1 MQIKNMFEKQI
12 DRDIKG
18 VIKVGQ
24 SDEENVYQELD
35 EYVVTKE
42 LLKHFRDFF
51 NNYEKGVDGY
61 TDKMGVWISGFFGSG
76 KSHFLKMLSY
86 LISDKEV
93 AGKPALEY
101 FIEDDKITDPKV
113 LADIRAAESVS
124 TDVIL
129 FDIASKSR
137 TSSAA
142 ARDVITMVFL
152 RAFNEKLGYSYQYP
166 RMADLERKLDS
177 EGKLQNFRGR
187 VEELEGSSWDDA
199 VAGIDLAQDSFVQ
212 ALVEQGVMSEESA
225 RSWCDRVGEEYSIST
240 EDFAKLV
247 RKHIES
253 KGNDHHVVFCVDE
266 VGQYIGD
273 DSNMMLDLQTLEHDL
288 AVQCHGKA
296 WILVTAQEAIDKI
309 QVVNNVDFSKIQG
322 RFDTRLS
329 LSSSDVAE
337 VVKKRILKKNAEAQ
351 AELETFY
358 PRKSDALDTLLKFS
372 GDMPEMKLYE
382 NAADFAEVYPFVPYQ
397 FNLLGKV
404 LDAVRLFSSPG
415 KNSSYGERSMLSMYL
430 STAKSLQDQEEGIL
444 VPFNA
449 FYQGLSALVD
459 HETAIAITNAQRN
472 NSLNPDHAETC
483 FEVEVLKVL
492 FMIKNVREFDKPTV
506 QNIATLMASRMNEDR
521 YQLENRLETALKKLV
536 QEQLVQNLGDNY
548 VFLTNEEQEVNREIA
563 SRRPEDSEMNRE
575 LATLIFD
582 ENYRADKYR
591 YPYLNGRYSF
601 GFNRKIDGYDALSRP
616 DNSIT
621 VKIITSR
628 GDDADE
634 ARLKMLS
641 SGESGDHTIF
651 VQLHDDTRLNNELRM
666 MLQIQ
671 NYLRSGTAGRITKY
685 RAICEAKQ
693 EEVEE
698 RRQNVKVFL
707 KQALS
712 EADIYVYGSK
722 LSGGSRDFETR
733 LNDALKQQVERL
745 FNHLTDIDK
754 SVSEQDIGK
763 LFADAGQMRLGG
775 DGTGNSR
782 ALDDVRT
789 RIERNSLSR
798 TVTTSLKTLL
808 GIFTKEPYG
817 FLPVDVE
824 WLVARLFADGILTL
838 TMNHEQLSLSSRN
851 AQEFQR
857 LFTRVESQERLLCDI
872 RKHATDKQKR
882 LVRDMMRD
890 LFEKGVSSDDDEQLM
905 ADLKKE
911 CTDLRE
917 ELRRQQAT
925 YREEPYLPGKRT
937 VNVGIALMTSL
948 IDPTTTESFYTALEN
963 AQEDYQDFKE
973 TYESL
978 RDFFNAGQIKVFREA
993 HDAVELYMR
1002 NQSRIDD
1009 GEVKNAAEG
1018 MRKILSMAEPY
1029 DKIRNLA
1036 VLHTTFQEKYR
1047 ELLDR
1052 KSEPVKDYVADCYGR
1067 VLQHLNTLRCKEHY
1081 WSSVIAER
1089 DDALEKICS
1098 TNNLG
1103 DLELAKLDANRTKIN
1118 WINTIDQ
1125 YEATHPPVP
1134 ATPAARPAGGS
1145 APAKVATPTPVRRR
1159 VTVSIQDVTP
1169 ASWQINN
1176 SAELDAY
1183 IEKLRHALK
1192 QKLDNGDTLNVDI
1205 W

>member
-1 MQIKNMFEKQI
+1 MNIGQMFAKSINREIKPVVKP
-12 DRDIKG
+12 
-18 VIKVGQ
+18 GQ
-24 SDEENVYQELD
+24 VDDATVKLELQ
-35 EYVVTKE
+35 EYVVTQE
-42 LLKHFRDFF
+42 LQKHFAAFF
-51 NNYEKGVDGY
+51 SNYRRGIGAD
-61 TDKMGVWISGFFGSG
+61 TDRIGVWISGFFGSG

-166 RMADLERKLDS
+166 RMADLERKLDAD
-177 EGKLQNFRGR
+177 GKLQKFRDR

-266 VGQYIGD
+266 VGQYIDD

-925 YREEPYLPGKRT
+925 YREESYLPGKNT
-937 VNVGIALMTSL
+937 VDAGIALMTSL

-1081 WSSVIAER
+1081 WASVIAER

-1125 YEATHPPVP
+1125 YEAAHQPVVQ
-1134 ATPAARPAGGS
+1134 TPAAKVSGG
-1145 APAKVATPTPVRRR
+1145 APAKAAPAAPVRRR
-1159 VTVSIQDVTP
+1159 VTISIQEVTDE
-1169 ASWQINN
+1169 SWQINN
-1176 SAELDAY
+1176 AAELDAY

>member
-1 MQIKNMFEKQI
+1 MNIGQMFAKSINREIKPVVKP
-12 DRDIKG
+12 
-18 VIKVGQ
+18 GQ
-24 SDEENVYQELD
+24 VDDATVKLELQ
-35 EYVVTKE
+35 EYVVTQE
-42 LLKHFRDFF
+42 LQKHFAAFF
-51 NNYEKGVDGY
+51 SNYHRGIGAD
-61 TDKMGVWISGFFGSG
+61 TDRIGVWISGFFGSG

-838 TMNHEQLSLSSRN
+838 TMDHEQLSLSSRN

-1125 YEATHPPVP
+1125 YEAAHQPVVQ
-1134 ATPAARPAGGS
+1134 TPAAKVSGGVPAKA
-1145 APAKVATPTPVRRR
+1145 APAAPVRRR
-1159 VTVSIQDVTP
+1159 VTVSIQEVTDE
-1169 ASWQINN
+1169 SWQINN
-1176 SAELDAY
+1176 AAELDAY

>member
-1 MQIKNMFEKQI
+1 MNIGQMFAKSINREIKPVVKP
-12 DRDIKG
+12 
-18 VIKVGQ
+18 GQ
-24 SDEENVYQELD
+24 VDDATVKLELQ
-35 EYVVTKE
+35 EYVVTQE
-42 LLKHFRDFF
+42 LQKHFAAFF
-51 NNYEKGVDGY
+51 SNYHRGIGAD
-61 TDKMGVWISGFFGSG
+61 TDRIGVWISGFFGSG

-166 RMADLERKLDS
+166 RMADLERKLDAD
-177 EGKLQNFRGR
+177 GKLQKFRDR

-309 QVVNNVDFSKIQG
+309 QAVNNVDFSKIQG

-351 AELETFY
+351 AELKTFY
-358 PRKSDALDTLLKFS
+358 PRKADALDTLLKFS

-382 NAADFAEVYPFVPYQ
+382 NASDFAEVYPFVPYQ

-430 STAKSLQDQEEGIL
+430 STAKSLQNQEEGIL

-506 QNIATLMASRMNEDR
+506 QNIATLMASRTDEDR
-521 YQLENRLETALKKLV
+521 YQLENRVETALKKLV

-563 SRRPEDSEMNRE
+563 QRRPEDSEMNRE

-872 RKHATDKQKR
+872 RKHASDKQKR

-890 LFEKGVSSDDDEQLM
+890 LFQKGVSSDDDEELM
-905 ADLKKE
+905 RELQKE
-911 CTDLRE
+911 CRTMLDDLRQ
-917 ELRRQQAT
+917 QQAA
-925 YREEPYLPGKRT
+925 YRAEPYLPGKST
-937 VNVGIALMTSL
+937 VEAGITLMNAL
-948 IDPTTTESFYTALEN
+948 INPITTDAFYTALEN
-963 AQEDYQDFKE
+963 AQGDYSDFKE
-973 TYESL
+973 TYEYL
-978 RDFFNAGQIKVFREA
+978 RDFFEGGQIKVFRDA
-993 HDAVELYMR
+993 HDDVELYKR
-1002 NQSRIDD
+1002 NQSQIHDD
-1009 GEVKNAAEG
+1009 MVKNVAES
-1018 MRKILSMAEPY
+1018 MREILSMAEPY
-1029 DKIRNLA
+1029 EKIRNLA
-1036 VLHTTFQEKYR
+1036 ALHTDFNDKFLSLVEK
-1047 ELLDR
+1047 EAA
-1052 KSEPVKDYVADCYGR
+1052 PVKEYIEGCYNR
-1067 VLQHLNTLRCKEHY
+1067 VFQQLNTVRCKDHF
-1081 WSSVIAER
+1081 WSAVVAER
-1089 DDALEKICS
+1089 DDAVYKVEHVG
-1098 TNNLG
+1098 NLN
-1103 DLELAKLDANRTKIN
+1103 DLILMKSNANQTKIR
-1118 WINTIDQ
+1118 WINTIDK
-1125 YEATHPPVP
+1125 YEAAHQPVAP
-1134 ATPAARPAGGS
+1134 APVARPAGGS
-1145 APAKVATPTPVRRR
+1145 APAKVATPAPMRRR

>member
-1 MQIKNMFEKQI
+1 MNIGQMFAKSINREIKPVVKP
-12 DRDIKG
+12 
-18 VIKVGQ
+18 GQ
-24 SDEENVYQELD
+24 VDDATVKLELQ
-35 EYVVTKE
+35 EYVVTQE
-42 LLKHFRDFF
+42 LQKHFAAFF
-51 NNYEKGVDGY
+51 SNYRRGIGAD
-61 TDKMGVWISGFFGSG
+61 TDRIGVWISGFFGSG

-166 RMADLERKLDS
+166 RMADLERKLDAD
-177 EGKLQNFRGR
+177 GKLQKFRDR

-247 RKHIES
+247 RKYIES

-309 QVVNNVDFSKIQG
+309 QAVNNVDFSKIQG

-351 AELETFY
+351 AELKTFY
-358 PRKSDALDTLLKFS
+358 PRKADALDTLLKFS

-382 NAADFAEVYPFVPYQ
+382 NASDFAEVYPFVPYQ

-430 STAKSLQDQEEGIL
+430 STAKSLQNQEEGIL

-651 VQLHDDTRLNNELRM
+651 VQLHDDTSLNNELRM

>member
-1 MQIKNMFEKQI
+1 MNIGQMFAKSINREIKPVVKP
-12 DRDIKG
+12 
-18 VIKVGQ
+18 GQ
-24 SDEENVYQELD
+24 VDEATVKLELQ
-35 EYVVTKE
+35 EYVVTQE
-42 LLKHFRDFF
+42 LQKHFAAFF
-51 NNYEKGVDGY
+51 SNYRLGVGAD
-61 TDKMGVWISGFFGSG
+61 TDRIGVWISGFFGSG

-86 LISDKEV
+86 LINDQEV
-93 AGKPALEY
+93 EGKPALDY
-101 FIEDDKITDPKV
+101 FIEDNKITDAKV
-113 LADIRAAESVS
+113 LADIRAAESVG

-142 ARDVITMVFL
+142 KRDVITMVFL

-166 RMADLERKLDS
+166 RMADLERKLDA
-177 EGKLQNFRGR
+177 EGKLDKFRER
-187 VEELEGSSWDDA
+187 VKELECSSWDDA

-212 ALVEQGVMSEESA
+212 AMVEQNVMSEEAA

-273 DSNMMLDLQTLEHDL
+273 DSSMMLDLQN
-288 AVQCHGKA
+288 
-296 WILVTAQEAIDKI
+296 EA
-309 QVVNNVDFSKIQG
+309 
-322 RFDTRLS
+322 
-329 LSSSDVAE
+329 
-337 VVKKRILKKNAEAQ
+337 AQ
-351 AELETFY
+351 AELETVY
-358 PRKSDALDTLLKFS
+358 PQKMDALSTVLKFT

-382 NAADFAEVYPFVPYQ
+382 NPADFAEVYPFVPYQ

-430 STAKSLQDQEEGIL
+430 STAKSVQNEDEGIL

-472 NSLNPDHAETC
+472 NILNPDHAEAC

-492 FMIKNVREFDKPTV
+492 FMIKNVQEFKAPTV
-506 QNIATLMASRMNEDR
+506 QNIATLMASRMDEDR
-521 YQLENRLETALKKLV
+521 YGLENRVETALKKLV
-536 QEQLVQNLGDNY
+536 QQQLVQNLGDNY

-563 SRRPEDSEMNRE
+563 QRQVEDSEMNRE

-582 ENYRADKYR
+582 ENYHADKYR
-591 YPYLNGRYSF
+591 YPYLGNRYAF
-601 GFNRKIDGYDALSRP
+601 GFNRKIDEYDALSRP
-616 DNSIT
+616 DNTIT

-634 ARLKMLS
+634 TRLKMLS
-641 SGESGDHTIF
+641 AGDSGDHTIF
-651 VQLHDDTRLNNELRM
+651 VQLHDDTRLNNELRT

-745 FNHLTDIDK
+745 FSHLTDMDK
-754 SVSEQDIGK
+754 TVSEQDISK
-763 LFADAGQMRLGG
+763 IFTEAGQQRLSGE
-775 DGTGNSR
+775 GTGNSR
-782 ALDDVRT
+782 ALAAVRN
-789 RIERNSLSR
+789 RIERNSMAR
-798 TVTTSLKTLL
+798 TVTSLKTLL
-808 GIFTKEPYG
+808 NTFTKEPYG

-824 WLVARLFADGILTL
+824 WLVARLFVDGILTL
-838 TMNHEQLSLSSRN
+838 TLNHEQLNVSSRN
-851 AQEFQR
+851 PQEFQR
-857 LFTRVESQERLLCDI
+857 LFTKLEFQERLLCDI
-872 RKHATDKQKR
+872 RKHASDKQKR

-890 LFEKGVSSDDDEQLM
+890 LFQKGVSSDDDEELM
-905 ADLKKE
+905 RELQKE
-911 CTDLRE
+911 CRTMLDDLRQ
-917 ELRRQQAT
+917 QQAA
-925 YREEPYLPGKRT
+925 YRAEPYLPGKST
-937 VNVGIALMTSL
+937 VEAGITLMNAL
-948 IDPTTTESFYTALEN
+948 INPITTDAFYTALEN
-963 AQEDYQDFKE
+963 AQGDYSDFKE
-973 TYESL
+973 TYEYL
-978 RDFFNAGQIKVFREA
+978 RDFFEGGQIKVFRDA
-993 HDAVELYMR
+993 HDDVELYKR
-1002 NQSRIDD
+1002 NQSQIHDD
-1009 GEVKNAAEG
+1009 MVKNVAES
-1018 MRKILSMAEPY
+1018 MREILSMAEPY
-1029 DKIRNLA
+1029 EKIRNLA
-1036 VLHTTFQEKYR
+1036 ALHTDFNDKFLSLVEK
-1047 ELLDR
+1047 EAA
-1052 KSEPVKDYVADCYGR
+1052 PVKEYIEGCYNR
-1067 VLQHLNTLRCKEHY
+1067 VFQQLNTVRCKDHF
-1081 WSSVIAER
+1081 WSAVVAER
-1089 DDALEKICS
+1089 DDAVYKVEHVG
-1098 TNNLG
+1098 NLN
-1103 DLELAKLDANRTKIN
+1103 DLILMKSNANQTKIR
-1118 WINTIDQ
+1118 WINTIDK
-1125 YEATHPPVP
+1125 YEAAHQPVAP
-1134 ATPAARPAGGS
+1134 APVARPAGGS
-1145 APAKVATPTPVRRR
+1145 APAKVATPAPMRRR

>member
-1 MQIKNMFEKQI
+1 MNIGQMFAKSINREIKPVVKP
-12 DRDIKG
+12 
-18 VIKVGQ
+18 GQ
-24 SDEENVYQELD
+24 VDDATVKLELQ
-35 EYVVTKE
+35 EYVVTQE
-42 LLKHFRDFF
+42 LQKHFAAFF
-51 NNYEKGVDGY
+51 SNYHRGIGAD
-61 TDKMGVWISGFFGSG
+61 TDRIGVWISGFFGSG

-177 EGKLQNFRGR
+177 EGKLQNFRDR

-212 ALVEQGVMSEESA
+212 ALVEQGMMSEESA

-253 KGNDHHVVFCVDE
+253 EGNDHHVVFCVDE

-309 QVVNNVDFSKIQG
+309 QAVNNVDFSKIQG

-351 AELETFY
+351 AELKTFY
-358 PRKSDALDTLLKFS
+358 PRKADALDTLLKFS

-382 NAADFAEVYPFVPYQ
+382 NASDFAEVYPFVPYQ

-430 STAKSLQDQEEGIL
+430 STAKSLQNQEEGIL

-506 QNIATLMASRMNEDR
+506 QNIATLMASRTDEDR
-521 YQLENRLETALKKLV
+521 YQLENRVETALKKLV

-917 ELRRQQAT
+917 ELRRRQAT
-925 YREEPYLPGKRT
+925 YREESYLPGKNT
-937 VNVGIALMTSL
+937 VDAGIALMTSL

-1125 YEATHPPVP
+1125 YEAAHQPVVQ
-1134 ATPAARPAGGS
+1134 TPAAKVSGG
-1145 APAKVATPTPVRRR
+1145 APAKAAPAAPVRRR

>member
-1 MQIKNMFEKQI
+1 MNIGQMFAKSINREIKPVVKP
-12 DRDIKG
+12 
-18 VIKVGQ
+18 GQ
-24 SDEENVYQELD
+24 VDDATVKLELQ
-35 EYVVTKE
+35 EYVVTQE
-42 LLKHFRDFF
+42 LQKHFAAFF
-51 NNYEKGVDGY
+51 SNYHRGIGAD
-61 TDKMGVWISGFFGSG
+61 TDRIGVWISGFFGSG

-1089 DDALEKICS
+1089 GDALEKICS

-1125 YEATHPPVP
+1125 YEAAHQPVVQ
-1134 ATPAARPAGGS
+1134 TPAAKVSGGVPAKA
-1145 APAKVATPTPVRRR
+1145 APAAPVRRR
-1159 VTVSIQDVTP
+1159 VTVSIQEVTDE
-1169 ASWQINN
+1169 SWQINN
-1176 SAELDAY
+1176 AAELDAY

>member
-1 MQIKNMFEKQI
+1 MNIGQMFAKSINREIKPVVKP
-12 DRDIKG
+12 
-18 VIKVGQ
+18 GQ
-24 SDEENVYQELD
+24 VDDATVKLELQ
-35 EYVVTKE
+35 EYVVTQE
-42 LLKHFRDFF
+42 LQKHFAAFF
-51 NNYEKGVDGY
+51 SNYHRGIGAD
-61 TDKMGVWISGFFGSG
+61 TDRIGVWISGFFGSG

-309 QVVNNVDFSKIQG
+309 QAVNNVDFSKIQG

-351 AELETFY
+351 AELKTFY
-358 PRKSDALDTLLKFS
+358 PRKADALDTLLKFS

-382 NAADFAEVYPFVPYQ
+382 NASDFAEVYPFVPYQ

-430 STAKSLQDQEEGIL
+430 STAKSLQNQEEGIL

-925 YREEPYLPGKRT
+925 YREESYLPGKNT
-937 VNVGIALMTSL
+937 VDAGIALMTSL

-1125 YEATHPPVP
+1125 YEAAHQPVVQ
-1134 ATPAARPAGGS
+1134 TPAAKVSGGVPAKA
-1145 APAKVATPTPVRRR
+1145 APAAPVRRR
-1159 VTVSIQDVTP
+1159 VTISIQEVTDE
-1169 ASWQINN
+1169 SWQINN
-1176 SAELDAY
+1176 AAELDAY

>member
-1 MQIKNMFEKQI
+1 MNIGQMFAKSINREIKPVVKP
-12 DRDIKG
+12 
-18 VIKVGQ
+18 GQ
-24 SDEENVYQELD
+24 VDDATVKLELQ
-35 EYVVTKE
+35 EYVVTQE
-42 LLKHFRDFF
+42 LQKHFAAFF
-51 NNYEKGVDGY
+51 SNYHRGIGAD
-61 TDKMGVWISGFFGSG
+61 TDRIGVWISGFFGSG

-651 VQLHDDTRLNNELRM
+651 VQLHDDTGLNNELRM

-1125 YEATHPPVP
+1125 YEAAHQPVVQ
-1134 ATPAARPAGGS
+1134 TPAAKVSGG
-1145 APAKVATPTPVRRR
+1145 APAKAAPAAPVRRR
-1159 VTVSIQDVTP
+1159 VTISIQEVTDE
-1169 ASWQINN
+1169 SWQINN
-1176 SAELDAY
+1176 AAELDAY

>member
-1 MQIKNMFEKQI
+1 MNIGQMFAKSINREIKPVVKP
-12 DRDIKG
+12 
-18 VIKVGQ
+18 GQ
-24 SDEENVYQELD
+24 VDDATVKLELQ
-35 EYVVTKE
+35 EYVVTQE
-42 LLKHFRDFF
+42 LQKHFAAFF
-51 NNYEKGVDGY
+51 SNYHRGIGAD
-61 TDKMGVWISGFFGSG
+61 TDRIGVWISGFFGSG

-253 KGNDHHVVFCVDE
+253 KGNDHHVVFCLDE

-1125 YEATHPPVP
+1125 YEAAHQPVVQ
-1134 ATPAARPAGGS
+1134 TPAAKVSGGVPAKA
-1145 APAKVATPTPVRRR
+1145 APAAPVRRR

-1183 IEKLRHALK
+1183 IEKLRYALK
-1192 QKLDNGDTLNVDI
+1192 QKLDNGNTLNVDI

>member
-1 MQIKNMFEKQI
+1 MNIGQMFAKSINREIKPVVKP
-12 DRDIKG
+12 
-18 VIKVGQ
+18 GQ
-24 SDEENVYQELD
+24 VDDATVKLELQ
-35 EYVVTKE
+35 EYVVTQE
-42 LLKHFRDFF
+42 LQKHFAAFF
-51 NNYEKGVDGY
+51 SNYHRGIGAD
-61 TDKMGVWISGFFGSG
+61 TDRIGVWISGFFGSG

-651 VQLHDDTRLNNELRM
+651 VQLHDDNRLNNELRM

-905 ADLKKE
+905 SDLQKE
-911 CTDLRE
+911 CTALRD

-925 YREEPYLPGKRT
+925 YREEPYLPGKNT
-937 VNVGIALMTSL
+937 VDAGISLMTSL

-963 AQEDYQDFKE
+963 AQEEYQDFKE

-1009 GEVKNAAEG
+1009 DEVKNAAEG
-1018 MRKILSMAEPY
+1018 MRKILGMAEPY

-1052 KSEPVKDYVADCYGR
+1052 KSEPVKDCVADCYGR
-1067 VLQHLNTLRCKEHY
+1067 ILQHLNTLRCKEHY

-1089 DDALEKICS
+1089 DDALKKIGG

-1125 YEATHPPVP
+1125 YEATHQPVVQTPAAKVPGSASAKAAP
-1134 ATPAARPAGGS
+1134 ATPVPH
-1145 APAKVATPTPVRRR
+1145 R
-1159 VTVSIQDVTP
+1159 VTVSIQELTDE
-1169 ASWQINN
+1169 SWQINN
-1176 SAELDAY
+1176 AAELDAY

>member
-1 MQIKNMFEKQI
+1 MNIGQMFAKSINREIKPVVKP
-12 DRDIKG
+12 
-18 VIKVGQ
+18 GQ
-24 SDEENVYQELD
+24 VDDATVKLELQ
-35 EYVVTKE
+35 EYVVTQE
-42 LLKHFRDFF
+42 LQKHFAAFF
-51 NNYEKGVDGY
+51 SNYRRGIGAD
-61 TDKMGVWISGFFGSG
+61 TDRIGVWISGFFGSG

-309 QVVNNVDFSKIQG
+309 QAVNNVDFSKIQG

-351 AELETFY
+351 AELKTFY
-358 PRKSDALDTLLKFS
+358 PRKADALDTLLKFS

-382 NAADFAEVYPFVPYQ
+382 NASDFAEVYPFVPYQ

-506 QNIATLMASRMNEDR
+506 QNIATLMASRTDEDR
-521 YQLENRLETALKKLV
+521 YQLENRVETALKKLV

-1125 YEATHPPVP
+1125 YEATHQPVVQ
-1134 ATPAARPAGGS
+1134 TPAAKVSGGVPAKA
-1145 APAKVATPTPVRRR
+1145 APAAPVRRR
-1159 VTVSIQDVTP
+1159 VTVSIQEVTDE
-1169 ASWQINN
+1169 SWQINN
-1176 SAELDAY
+1176 AAELDAY

>member
-1 MQIKNMFEKQI
+1 MNIGQMFAKSINREIKPVVKP
-12 DRDIKG
+12 
-18 VIKVGQ
+18 GQ
-24 SDEENVYQELD
+24 VDDATVKLELQ
-35 EYVVTKE
+35 EYVVTQE
-42 LLKHFRDFF
+42 LQKHFAAFF
-51 NNYEKGVDGY
+51 SNYRRGIGAD
-61 TDKMGVWISGFFGSG
+61 TDRIGVWISGFFGSG

-166 RMADLERKLDS
+166 RMADLERKLDAD
-177 EGKLQNFRGR
+177 GKLQKFRDR

-309 QVVNNVDFSKIQG
+309 QAVNNVDFSKIQG

-351 AELETFY
+351 AELKTFY
-358 PRKSDALDTLLKFS
+358 PRKADALDTLLKFS

-382 NAADFAEVYPFVPYQ
+382 NASDFAEVYPFVPYQ

-430 STAKSLQDQEEGIL
+430 STAKSLQNQEEGIL

>member
-1 MQIKNMFEKQI
+1 
-12 DRDIKG
+12 
-18 VIKVGQ
+18 
-24 SDEENVYQELD
+24 
-35 EYVVTKE
+35 
-42 LLKHFRDFF
+42 
-51 NNYEKGVDGY
+51 
-61 TDKMGVWISGFFGSG
+61 
-76 KSHFLKMLSY
+76 MLSY

-309 QVVNNVDFSKIQG
+309 QAVNNVDFSKIQG

-351 AELETFY
+351 AELKTFY
-358 PRKSDALDTLLKFS
+358 PRKADALDTLLKFS

-382 NAADFAEVYPFVPYQ
+382 NASDFAEVYPFVPYQ

-430 STAKSLQDQEEGIL
+430 STAKSLQNQEEGIL

-506 QNIATLMASRMNEDR
+506 QNIATLMASRTDEDR
-521 YQLENRLETALKKLV
+521 YQLENRVETALKKLV

-634 ARLKMLS
+634 SRLKMLS

-685 RAICEAKQ
+685 RTICEAKQ

-925 YREEPYLPGKRT
+925 YREESYLPGKNT
-937 VNVGIALMTSL
+937 VDAGIALMTSL

-1125 YEATHPPVP
+1125 YEAAHQPVVQ
-1134 ATPAARPAGGS
+1134 TPAAKVSGG
-1145 APAKVATPTPVRRR
+1145 APAKAAPAAPVRRR
-1159 VTVSIQDVTP
+1159 VTISIQEVTDE
-1169 ASWQINN
+1169 SWQINN
-1176 SAELDAY
+1176 AAELDAY

>member
-1 MQIKNMFEKQI
+1 MNIGQMFAKSINREIKPVVKP
-12 DRDIKG
+12 
-18 VIKVGQ
+18 GQ
-24 SDEENVYQELD
+24 VDDATVKLELQ
-35 EYVVTKE
+35 EYVVTQE
-42 LLKHFRDFF
+42 LQKHFAAFF
-51 NNYEKGVDGY
+51 SNYHRGIGAD
-61 TDKMGVWISGFFGSG
+61 TDRIGVWISGFFGSG

-177 EGKLQNFRGR
+177 EGKLQKFRDR

-253 KGNDHHVVFCVDE
+253 EGNDHHVVFCVDE

-309 QVVNNVDFSKIQG
+309 QAVNNVDFSKIQG

-351 AELETFY
+351 AELKTFY
-358 PRKSDALDTLLKFS
+358 PRKADALDTLLKFS

-382 NAADFAEVYPFVPYQ
+382 NASDFAEVYPFVPYQ

-430 STAKSLQDQEEGIL
+430 STAKSLQNQEEGIL

-506 QNIATLMASRMNEDR
+506 QNIATLMASRTDEDR
-521 YQLENRLETALKKLV
+521 YQLENRVETALKKLV

-548 VFLTNEEQEVNREIA
+548 IFLTNEEQEVNREIA

-634 ARLKMLS
+634 SRLKMLS

-763 LFADAGQMRLGG
+763 LFADAGQLRL
-775 DGTGNSR
+775 TGNSR

-925 YREEPYLPGKRT
+925 YREESYLPGKNT
-937 VNVGIALMTSL
+937 VDAGIALMTSL

-1125 YEATHPPVP
+1125 YEAAHQPVVQ
-1134 ATPAARPAGGS
+1134 TPAAKVSGGVPAKA
-1145 APAKVATPTPVRRR
+1145 APAAPVRRR
-1159 VTVSIQDVTP
+1159 VTVSIQEVTDE
-1169 ASWQINN
+1169 SWQINN
-1176 SAELDAY
+1176 AAELDAY

>member
-1 MQIKNMFEKQI
+1 MNIGQMFAKSINREIKPVVKP
-12 DRDIKG
+12 
-18 VIKVGQ
+18 GQ
-24 SDEENVYQELD
+24 VDDATVKLELQ
-35 EYVVTKE
+35 EYVVTQE
-42 LLKHFRDFF
+42 LQKHFAAFF
-51 NNYEKGVDGY
+51 SNYHRGIGAD
-61 TDKMGVWISGFFGSG
+61 TDRIGVWISGFFGSG

-430 STAKSLQDQEEGIL
+430 STAKSLQNQEEGIL

-978 RDFFNAGQIKVFREA
+978 RDFFNAGQIKAFREA

-1125 YEATHPPVP
+1125 YEAAHQPVVQ
-1134 ATPAARPAGGS
+1134 TPAAKVSGGVPAKA
-1145 APAKVATPTPVRRR
+1145 APAAPVRRR
-1159 VTVSIQDVTP
+1159 VTVSIQEVTDE
-1169 ASWQINN
+1169 SWQINN
-1176 SAELDAY
+1176 AAELDAY

>member
-1 MQIKNMFEKQI
+1 MNIGQMFAKSINREIKPVVKP
-12 DRDIKG
+12 
-18 VIKVGQ
+18 GQ
-24 SDEENVYQELD
+24 VDDATVKLELQ
-35 EYVVTKE
+35 EYVVTQE
-42 LLKHFRDFF
+42 LQKHFAAFF
-51 NNYEKGVDGY
+51 SNYRRGIGAD
-61 TDKMGVWISGFFGSG
+61 TDRIGVWISGFFGSG

-166 RMADLERKLDS
+166 RMADLERKLDAD
-177 EGKLQNFRGR
+177 GKLQKFRDR

-247 RKHIES
+247 RKYIES

-309 QVVNNVDFSKIQG
+309 QAVNNVDFSKIQG

-351 AELETFY
+351 AELKTFY
-358 PRKSDALDTLLKFS
+358 PRKADALDTLLKFS

-382 NAADFAEVYPFVPYQ
+382 NASDFAEVYPFVPYQ

-430 STAKSLQDQEEGIL
+430 STAKSLQNQEEGIL

-1029 DKIRNLA
+1029 DKIRILA

>member
-1 MQIKNMFEKQI
+1 M
-12 DRDIKG
+12 
-18 VIKVGQ
+18 
-24 SDEENVYQELD
+24 
-35 EYVVTKE
+35 
-42 LLKHFRDFF
+42 
-51 NNYEKGVDGY
+51 
-61 TDKMGVWISGFFGSG
+61 
-76 KSHFLKMLSY
+76 
-86 LISDKEV
+86 
-93 AGKPALEY
+93 
-101 FIEDDKITDPKV
+101 
-113 LADIRAAESVS
+113 
-124 TDVIL
+124 
-129 FDIASKSR
+129 
-137 TSSAA
+137 
-142 ARDVITMVFL
+142 
-152 RAFNEKLGYSYQYP
+152 
-166 RMADLERKLDS
+166 
-177 EGKLQNFRGR
+177 
-187 VEELEGSSWDDA
+187 
-199 VAGIDLAQDSFVQ
+199 
-212 ALVEQGVMSEESA
+212 
-225 RSWCDRVGEEYSIST
+225 
-240 EDFAKLV
+240 
-247 RKHIES
+247 
-253 KGNDHHVVFCVDE
+253 
-266 VGQYIGD
+266 
-273 DSNMMLDLQTLEHDL
+273 
-288 AVQCHGKA
+288 
-296 WILVTAQEAIDKI
+296 
-309 QVVNNVDFSKIQG
+309 
-322 RFDTRLS
+322 
-329 LSSSDVAE
+329 
-337 VVKKRILKKNAEAQ
+337 
-351 AELETFY
+351 
-358 PRKSDALDTLLKFS
+358 
-372 GDMPEMKLYE
+372 
-382 NAADFAEVYPFVPYQ
+382 
-397 FNLLGKV
+397 
-404 LDAVRLFSSPG
+404 
-415 KNSSYGERSMLSMYL
+415 
-430 STAKSLQDQEEGIL
+430 
-444 VPFNA
+444 
-449 FYQGLSALVD
+449 
-459 HETAIAITNAQRN
+459 
-472 NSLNPDHAETC
+472 
-483 FEVEVLKVL
+483 
-492 FMIKNVREFDKPTV
+492 
-506 QNIATLMASRMNEDR
+506 
-521 YQLENRLETALKKLV
+521 
-536 QEQLVQNLGDNY
+536 
-548 VFLTNEEQEVNREIA
+548 
-563 SRRPEDSEMNRE
+563 
-575 LATLIFD
+575 
-582 ENYRADKYR
+582 
-591 YPYLNGRYSF
+591 
-601 GFNRKIDGYDALSRP
+601 
-616 DNSIT
+616 
-621 VKIITSR
+621 
-628 GDDADE
+628 
-634 ARLKMLS
+634 
-641 SGESGDHTIF
+641 
-651 VQLHDDTRLNNELRM
+651 QLHDDTRLNNELRM

-925 YREEPYLPGKRT
+925 YREESYLPGKNT
-937 VNVGIALMTSL
+937 VDAGIALMTSL

-1125 YEATHPPVP
+1125 YEAAHQPVVQ
-1134 ATPAARPAGGS
+1134 TPAAKVSGG
-1145 APAKVATPTPVRRR
+1145 APAKAAPAAPVRRR
-1159 VTVSIQDVTP
+1159 VTISIQEVTDE
-1169 ASWQINN
+1169 SWQINN
-1176 SAELDAY
+1176 AAELDAY

>member
-1 MQIKNMFEKQI
+1 MNIGQMFAKSINREIKPVVKP
-12 DRDIKG
+12 
-18 VIKVGQ
+18 GQ
-24 SDEENVYQELD
+24 VDDATVKLELQ
-35 EYVVTKE
+35 EYVVTQE
-42 LLKHFRDFF
+42 LQKHFAAFF
-51 NNYEKGVDGY
+51 SNYHRGIGAD
-61 TDKMGVWISGFFGSG
+61 TDRIGVWISGFFGSG

-506 QNIATLMASRMNEDR
+506 QNIATLMASRTDEDR
-521 YQLENRLETALKKLV
+521 YQLENRVETALKKLV

-548 VFLTNEEQEVNREIA
+548 IFLTNEEQEVNREIA

-1125 YEATHPPVP
+1125 YEAAHQPVVQ
-1134 ATPAARPAGGS
+1134 TPAAKVSGGVPAKA
-1145 APAKVATPTPVRRR
+1145 APAAPVRRR
-1159 VTVSIQDVTP
+1159 VTVSIQEVTDE
-1169 ASWQINN
+1169 SWQINN
-1176 SAELDAY
+1176 AAELDAY

>member
-1 MQIKNMFEKQI
+1 MNIGQMFAKSINREIKPVVKP
-12 DRDIKG
+12 
-18 VIKVGQ
+18 GQ
-24 SDEENVYQELD
+24 VDDATVKLELQ
-35 EYVVTKE
+35 EYVVTQE
-42 LLKHFRDFF
+42 LQKHFAAFF
-51 NNYEKGVDGY
+51 SNYHRGIGAD
-61 TDKMGVWISGFFGSG
+61 TDRIGVWISGFFGSG

-824 WLVARLFADGILTL
+824 WLVASLFADGILTL

-917 ELRRQQAT
+917 ELRRQQAA

-1125 YEATHPPVP
+1125 YEAAHQPVVQ
-1134 ATPAARPAGGS
+1134 TPAAKVSGGVPAKA
-1145 APAKVATPTPVRRR
+1145 APAAPVRRR
-1159 VTVSIQDVTP
+1159 VTVSIQDVTDG
-1169 ASWQINN
+1169 SWQIDN
-1176 SAELDAY
+1176 ATELDAY

-1192 QKLDNGDTLNVDI
+1192 QKLDHGDTLNVDI

>member
-1 MQIKNMFEKQI
+1 MNIGQMFAKSINREIKPVVKP
-12 DRDIKG
+12 
-18 VIKVGQ
+18 GQ
-24 SDEENVYQELD
+24 VDDATVKLELQ
-35 EYVVTKE
+35 EYVVTQE
-42 LLKHFRDFF
+42 LQKHFAAFF
-51 NNYEKGVDGY
+51 SNYHRGIGAD
-61 TDKMGVWISGFFGSG
+61 TDRIGVWISGFFGSG

-177 EGKLQNFRGR
+177 EGKLQKFRDR

-1125 YEATHPPVP
+1125 YEAAHQPVVQ
-1134 ATPAARPAGGS
+1134 TPAAKVSGGVPAKA
-1145 APAKVATPTPVRRR
+1145 APAAPVRRR
-1159 VTVSIQDVTP
+1159 VTVSIQELTDE
-1169 ASWQINN
+1169 SWQINN
-1176 SAELDAY
+1176 AAELDAY

>member
-1 MQIKNMFEKQI
+1 MNIGQMFAKSINREIKPVVKP
-12 DRDIKG
+12 
-18 VIKVGQ
+18 GQ
-24 SDEENVYQELD
+24 VDDATVKLELQ
-35 EYVVTKE
+35 EYVVTQE
-42 LLKHFRDFF
+42 LQKHFAAFF
-51 NNYEKGVDGY
+51 SNYRLGIGAD
-61 TDKMGVWISGFFGSG
+61 TDRIGVWISGFFGSG

-86 LISDKEV
+86 LISDQKV
-93 AGKPALEY
+93 DGKPALDY
-101 FIEDDKITDPKV
+101 FIEDNKITDARV
-113 LADIRAAESVS
+113 LADIRAAESVG

-142 ARDVITMVFL
+142 KRDVITMVFL

-166 RMADLERKLDS
+166 RMADLERKLDA
-177 EGKLQNFRGR
+177 EDKLTEFRDR
-187 VEELEGSSWDDA
+187 IEELEGIEWSEA

-212 ALVEQGVMSEESA
+212 AMAEQGIMSEEAA

-253 KGNDHHVVFCVDE
+253 KGDDHHVVFCVDE

-273 DSNMMLDLQTLEHDL
+273 DSKMMLDLQTLEHDL

-337 VVKKRILKKNAEAQ
+337 VVKKRILKKNDAAQ
-351 AELETFY
+351 AELEAVYTE
-358 PRKSDALDTLLKFS
+358 KMDALDTIIKFS
-372 GDMPEMKLYE
+372 GEMLEMKHFKSAE
-382 NAADFAEVYPFVPYQ
+382 DFADVYPFVPYQ

-404 LDAVRLFSSPG
+404 LDAIRLFSSPG
-415 KNSSYGERSMLSMYL
+415 KSISYGQRSMLSMYL
-430 STAKSLQDQEEGIL
+430 STAKSVQNQEEGIL
-444 VPFNA
+444 IPFNA

-459 HETAIAITNAQRN
+459 HETSTAITEAQR
-472 NSLNPDHAETC
+472 SEFLNPDQNETC

-492 FMIKNVREFDKPTV
+492 FMIKNVQEFKAPTV
-506 QNIATLMASRMNEDR
+506 QNIATLMVSRMDEDR
-521 YQLENRLETALKKLV
+521 YQIEKRVEIALKKLV
-536 QEQLVQNLGDNY
+536 QAQLVQNLGDNY
-548 VFLTNEEQEVNREIA
+548 TFLTNEEQEVNREIA
-563 SRRPEDSEMNRE
+563 NRHPENSEMNRE

-591 YPYLNGRYSF
+591 YPYLGNRYSF
-601 GFNRKIDGYDALSRP
+601 GFNRKIDEYDALSRP
-616 DNSIT
+616 DNAIT

-628 GDDADE
+628 GDDGGDE
-634 ARLKMLS
+634 ARLKMIS
-641 SGESGDHTIF
+641 AGDSGDHTIF
-651 VQLHDDTRLNNELRM
+651 VQLHDDTRLNNELRT

-693 EEVEE
+693 DEVEE

-722 LSGGSRDFETR
+722 LTGGSRDFETR

-754 SVSEQDIGK
+754 AVSEQDIGK
-763 LFADAGQMRLGG
+763 LFADADQMRMNGE
-775 DGTGNSR
+775 GTGNSR
-782 ALDDVRT
+782 ALGDVRN
-789 RIERNSLSR
+789 RIERNSMSR
-798 TVTTSLKTLL
+798 TVTSLKTLL
-808 GIFTKEPYG
+808 NTFTKEPYG

-824 WLVARLFADGILTL
+824 WLVARLFVDGTLTL
-838 TMNHEQLSLSSRN
+838 TMNHEQLSVSGRN
-851 AQEFQR
+851 PQEFQR
-857 LFTRVESQERLLCDI
+857 LFTRVENQERLLCDI

-882 LVRDMMRD
+882 LVKDMMRD
-890 LFEKGVSSDDDEQLM
+890 LFQKGVSSDDDEELM
-905 ADLKKE
+905 KELQKE
-911 CTDLRE
+911 CRTMLDDLRQ
-917 ELRRQQAT
+917 QQAA
-925 YREEPYLPGKRT
+925 YRAEPYLPGKST
-937 VNVGIALMTSL
+937 VEAGITLMNAL
-948 IDPTTTESFYTALEN
+948 INPITTDAFYTALEN
-963 AQEDYQDFKE
+963 AQGDYSDFKE
-973 TYESL
+973 TYEYL
-978 RDFFNAGQIKVFREA
+978 RDFFEGGQIKVFRDA
-993 HDAVELYMR
+993 HDDVELYKR
-1002 NQSRIDD
+1002 NQSQITD
-1009 GEVKNAAEG
+1009 EAVKNAADA
-1018 MRKILSMAEPY
+1018 MCKIMEMAEPY
-1029 DKIRNLA
+1029 EKIRNLSA
-1036 VLHTTFQEKYR
+1036 LRTDFLEKYNALLEQKAAPVR
-1047 ELLDR
+1047 E
-1052 KSEPVKDYVADCYGR
+1052 YVEGCYNR
-1067 VLQHLNTLRCKEHY
+1067 IFQQLNTVRCKDHF
-1081 WSSVIAER
+1081 WSAVTTER
-1089 DDALEKICS
+1089 DGALHKVD
-1098 TNNLG
+1098 TAK
-1103 DLELAKLDANRTKIN
+1103 DLNEFVLLKSDANQTKIR

-1125 YEATHPPVP
+1125 YEAAHPPVS

-1145 APAKVATPTPVRRR
+1145 APAKVAPPTPVRRR

-1192 QKLDNGDTLNVDI
+1192 QKLDHGDTLNVDI

>member
-1 MQIKNMFEKQI
+1 MNIGQMFAKSINREIKPVVKP
-12 DRDIKG
+12 
-18 VIKVGQ
+18 GQ
-24 SDEENVYQELD
+24 VDDATVKLELQ
-35 EYVVTKE
+35 EYVVTQE
-42 LLKHFRDFF
+42 LQKHFAAFF
-51 NNYEKGVDGY
+51 SNYHRGIGAD
-61 TDKMGVWISGFFGSG
+61 TDRIGVWISGFFGSG

-1125 YEATHPPVP
+1125 YEAAHQPVVQ
-1134 ATPAARPAGGS
+1134 TPAAKVSGGVPAKA
-1145 APAKVATPTPVRRR
+1145 APAAPVRRR
-1159 VTVSIQDVTP
+1159 VTVSIQDVTDG
-1169 ASWQINN
+1169 SWQIDN
-1176 SAELDAY
+1176 ATELDAY

-1192 QKLDNGDTLNVDI
+1192 QKLDHGDTLNVDI

>member
-1 MQIKNMFEKQI
+1 MNIGQMFAKSINREIKPVVKP
-12 DRDIKG
+12 
-18 VIKVGQ
+18 GQ
-24 SDEENVYQELD
+24 VDDATVKLELQ
-35 EYVVTKE
+35 EYVVTQE
-42 LLKHFRDFF
+42 LQKHFAAFF
-51 NNYEKGVDGY
+51 SNYHRGIGAD
-61 TDKMGVWISGFFGSG
+61 TDRIGVWISGFFGSG

-1125 YEATHPPVP
+1125 YEAAHQPVVQ
-1134 ATPAARPAGGS
+1134 TPAAKVSGGVPAKA
-1145 APAKVATPTPVRRR
+1145 APAAPVRRR
-1159 VTVSIQDVTP
+1159 VTVSIQDVTDG
-1169 ASWQINN
+1169 SWQIDN
-1176 SAELDAY
+1176 ATELDAY
-1183 IEKLRHALK
+1183 IEKLRYALK
-1192 QKLDNGDTLNVDI
+1192 QKLDHGDTLNVDI

>member
-1 MQIKNMFEKQI
+1 MNIGQMFAKSINREIKPVVKP
-12 DRDIKG
+12 
-18 VIKVGQ
+18 GQ
-24 SDEENVYQELD
+24 VDDATVKLELQ
-35 EYVVTKE
+35 EYVVTQE
-42 LLKHFRDFF
+42 LQKHFAAFF
-51 NNYEKGVDGY
+51 SNYHRGIGAD
-61 TDKMGVWISGFFGSG
+61 TDRIGVWISGFFGSG

-925 YREEPYLPGKRT
+925 YREEPYLPGKNT
-937 VNVGIALMTSL
+937 VDAGIALMTSL

-1125 YEATHPPVP
+1125 YEATHQPVVQ
-1134 ATPAARPAGGS
+1134 TPAAKVSGG
-1145 APAKVATPTPVRRR
+1145 APAKAAPAAPVRRR
-1159 VTVSIQDVTP
+1159 VTISIQEVTDE
-1169 ASWQINN
+1169 SWQINN
-1176 SAELDAY
+1176 AAELDAY

>member
-1 MQIKNMFEKQI
+1 MNIGQMFAKSINREIKPVVKP
-12 DRDIKG
+12 
-18 VIKVGQ
+18 GQ
-24 SDEENVYQELD
+24 VDDATVKLELQ
-35 EYVVTKE
+35 EYVVTQE
-42 LLKHFRDFF
+42 LQKHFAAFF
-51 NNYEKGVDGY
+51 SNYHRGIGAD
-61 TDKMGVWISGFFGSG
+61 TDRIGVWISGFFGSG

-472 NSLNPDHAETC
+472 NSLNPDHAENC

-733 LNDALKQQVERL
+733 LNDALKQQMERL

-1125 YEATHPPVP
+1125 YEAAHQPVVQ
-1134 ATPAARPAGGS
+1134 TPAAKVSGGVPAKA
-1145 APAKVATPTPVRRR
+1145 APAAPVRRR
-1159 VTVSIQDVTP
+1159 VTVSIQEVTDE
-1169 ASWQINN
+1169 SWQINN
-1176 SAELDAY
+1176 AAELDAY

>member
-1 MQIKNMFEKQI
+1 MNIGQMFAKSINREIKPVVKP
-12 DRDIKG
+12 
-18 VIKVGQ
+18 GQ
-24 SDEENVYQELD
+24 VDDATVKLELQ
-35 EYVVTKE
+35 EYVVTQE
-42 LLKHFRDFF
+42 LQKHFAAFF
-51 NNYEKGVDGY
+51 SNYHRGIGAD
-61 TDKMGVWISGFFGSG
+61 TDRIGVWISGFFGSG

-575 LATLIFD
+575 LAMLIFD

-1125 YEATHPPVP
+1125 YEAAHQPVVQ
-1134 ATPAARPAGGS
+1134 TPAAKVSGGVPAKA
-1145 APAKVATPTPVRRR
+1145 APAAPVRRR
-1159 VTVSIQDVTP
+1159 VTVSIQEVTDE
-1169 ASWQINN
+1169 SWQINN
-1176 SAELDAY
+1176 AAELDAY

>member
-1 MQIKNMFEKQI
+1 MNIGQMFAKSINREIKPVVKP
-12 DRDIKG
+12 
-18 VIKVGQ
+18 GQ
-24 SDEENVYQELD
+24 VDDATVKLELQ
-35 EYVVTKE
+35 EYVVTQE
-42 LLKHFRDFF
+42 LQKHFAAFF
-51 NNYEKGVDGY
+51 SNYHRGIGAD
-61 TDKMGVWISGFFGSG
+61 TDRIGVWISGFFGSG

-890 LFEKGVSSDDDEQLM
+890 LFEKGVSLDDDEQLM

-1125 YEATHPPVP
+1125 YEAAPQPVVQ
-1134 ATPAARPAGGS
+1134 TPAAKVSGGVPAKA
-1145 APAKVATPTPVRRR
+1145 APAAPVRRR
-1159 VTVSIQDVTP
+1159 VTVSIQELTDE
-1169 ASWQINN
+1169 SWQINN
-1176 SAELDAY
+1176 AAELDAY

>member
-1 MQIKNMFEKQI
+1 MNIGQMFAKSINREIKPVVKP
-12 DRDIKG
+12 
-18 VIKVGQ
+18 GQ
-24 SDEENVYQELD
+24 VDDATVKLELQ
-35 EYVVTKE
+35 EYVVTQE
-42 LLKHFRDFF
+42 LQKHFAAFF
-51 NNYEKGVDGY
+51 SNYHRGIGAD
-61 TDKMGVWISGFFGSG
+61 TDRIGVWISGFFGSG

-372 GDMPEMKLYE
+372 GDMPEMKLYD

-1125 YEATHPPVP
+1125 YEAAHQPVVQ
-1134 ATPAARPAGGS
+1134 TPAAKVSGGVPAKA
-1145 APAKVATPTPVRRR
+1145 APAAPVRRR
-1159 VTVSIQDVTP
+1159 VTVSIQELTDE
-1169 ASWQINN
+1169 SWQINN
-1176 SAELDAY
+1176 AAELDAY

>member
-1 MQIKNMFEKQI
+1 MNIGQMFAKSINREIKPVVKP
-12 DRDIKG
+12 
-18 VIKVGQ
+18 GQ
-24 SDEENVYQELD
+24 VDDATVKLELQ
-35 EYVVTKE
+35 EYVVTQE
-42 LLKHFRDFF
+42 LQKHFAAFF
-51 NNYEKGVDGY
+51 SNYHRGIGAD
-61 TDKMGVWISGFFGSG
+61 TDRIGVWISGFFGSG

-917 ELRRQQAT
+917 ELRRQQAA

-1125 YEATHPPVP
+1125 YEAAHQPVVQ
-1134 ATPAARPAGGS
+1134 TPAAKVSGGVPAKA
-1145 APAKVATPTPVRRR
+1145 APAAPVRRR
-1159 VTVSIQDVTP
+1159 VTVSIQDVTDG
-1169 ASWQINN
+1169 SWQIDN
-1176 SAELDAY
+1176 ATELDAY

-1192 QKLDNGDTLNVDI
+1192 QKLDHGDTLNVDI

>member
-1 MQIKNMFEKQI
+1 MNIGQMFAKAINCEIKPVVKP
-12 DRDIKG
+12 
-18 VIKVGQ
+18 GQ
-24 SDEENVYQELD
+24 VDDATVKLELQ
-35 EYVVTKE
+35 EYVVTQE
-42 LLKHFRDFF
+42 LQKHFAAFF
-51 NNYEKGVDGY
+51 SNYRRGIGAD
-61 TDKMGVWISGFFGSG
+61 TDRIGVWISGFFGSG

-166 RMADLERKLDS
+166 RMADLERKLDAD
-177 EGKLQNFRGR
+177 GKLQKFRDR

-309 QVVNNVDFSKIQG
+309 QAVNNVDFSKIQG

-351 AELETFY
+351 AELKTFY
-358 PRKSDALDTLLKFS
+358 PRKADALDTLLKFS

-382 NAADFAEVYPFVPYQ
+382 NASDFAEVYPFVPYQ

-430 STAKSLQDQEEGIL
+430 STAKSLQNQEEGIL

-506 QNIATLMASRMNEDR
+506 QNIATLMASRTDEDR
-521 YQLENRLETALKKLV
+521 YQLENRVETALKKLV

-548 VFLTNEEQEVNREIA
+548 IFLTNEEQEVNREIA

-634 ARLKMLS
+634 SRLKMLS

-905 ADLKKE
+905 SDLQKE
-911 CTDLRE
+911 CTALRD

-925 YREEPYLPGKRT
+925 YREEPYLPGKNT
-937 VNVGIALMTSL
+937 VDAGIALMTSL

-973 TYESL
+973 PYESL

-993 HDAVELYMR
+993 HDAVELYTR

-1009 GEVKNAAEG
+1009 DEVKNAAEG
-1018 MRKILSMAEPY
+1018 MRKILGMAEPY
-1029 DKIRNLA
+1029 DKIRHLA

-1089 DDALEKICS
+1089 DDALKKIS
-1098 TNNLG
+1098 GTNNLG
-1103 DLELAKLDANRTKIN
+1103 DLELAKLDANRTKID
-1118 WINTIDQ
+1118 WLNTIDQ
-1125 YEATHPPVP
+1125 YEVAHQPVVQ
-1134 ATPAARPAGGS
+1134 TPAAKVPGS
-1145 APAKVATPTPVRRR
+1145 APAKAAPATPVRRR
-1159 VTVSIQDVTP
+1159 VTVSIQEVTDE
-1169 ASWQINN
+1169 SWQINN
-1176 SAELDAY
+1176 AAELDAY

>member
-1 MQIKNMFEKQI
+1 MNIGQMFAKSINREIKPVVKP
-12 DRDIKG
+12 
-18 VIKVGQ
+18 GQ
-24 SDEENVYQELD
+24 VDDATVKLELQ
-35 EYVVTKE
+35 EYVVTQE
-42 LLKHFRDFF
+42 LQKHFAAFF
-51 NNYEKGVDGY
+51 SNYHRGIGAD
-61 TDKMGVWISGFFGSG
+61 TDRIGVWISGFFGSG

-101 FIEDDKITDPKV
+101 FIEHDKITDPKV

-1125 YEATHPPVP
+1125 YEAAHQPVVQ
-1134 ATPAARPAGGS
+1134 TPAAKVSGGVPAKA
-1145 APAKVATPTPVRRR
+1145 APAAPVRRR
-1159 VTVSIQDVTP
+1159 VTVSIQEVTDE
-1169 ASWQINN
+1169 SWQINN
-1176 SAELDAY
+1176 AAELDAY

>member
-1 MQIKNMFEKQI
+1 MNIGQMFAKSINREIKPVVKP
-12 DRDIKG
+12 
-18 VIKVGQ
+18 GQ
-24 SDEENVYQELD
+24 VDDATVKLELQ
-35 EYVVTKE
+35 EYVVTQE
-42 LLKHFRDFF
+42 LQKHFAAFF
-51 NNYEKGVDGY
+51 SNYHRGIGADN
-61 TDKMGVWISGFFGSG
+61 DRIGVWISGFFGSG

-253 KGNDHHVVFCVDE
+253 KGDDHHVVFCVDE

-1125 YEATHPPVP
+1125 YEAAHQPVVQ
-1134 ATPAARPAGGS
+1134 TPAAKVSGGVPAKA
-1145 APAKVATPTPVRRR
+1145 APAAPVRRR
-1159 VTVSIQDVTP
+1159 VTVSIQEVTDE
-1169 ASWQINN
+1169 SWQINN
-1176 SAELDAY
+1176 AAELDAY

>member
-1 MQIKNMFEKQI
+1 MNIGQMFAKSINREIKPVVKP
-12 DRDIKG
+12 
-18 VIKVGQ
+18 GQ
-24 SDEENVYQELD
+24 VDDATVKLELQ
-35 EYVVTKE
+35 EYVVTQE
-42 LLKHFRDFF
+42 LQKHFAAFF
-51 NNYEKGVDGY
+51 SNYRRGIGADI
-61 TDKMGVWISGFFGSG
+61 DRIGVWISGFFGSG

-101 FIEDDKITDPKV
+101 FIEDDKITDSKV

-358 PRKSDALDTLLKFS
+358 PRKADALDTLLKFS

-483 FEVEVLKVL
+483 FEVEILKVL

-506 QNIATLMASRMNEDR
+506 QNIATLMASRTDEDR
-521 YQLENRLETALKKLV
+521 YQLENRVETALKKLV

-548 VFLTNEEQEVNREIA
+548 IFLTNEEQEVNREIA

-634 ARLKMLS
+634 SRLKMLS

-905 ADLKKE
+905 SDLQKE
-911 CTDLRE
+911 CTALRD

-925 YREEPYLPGKRT
+925 YREEPYLPGKNT
-937 VNVGIALMTSL
+937 VDAGISLMTSL

-963 AQEDYQDFKE
+963 AQEEYQDFKE

-1009 GEVKNAAEG
+1009 DEVKNAAEG
-1018 MRKILSMAEPY
+1018 MRKILGMAEPY

-1052 KSEPVKDYVADCYGR
+1052 KSEPVKDCVADCYGR
-1067 VLQHLNTLRCKEHY
+1067 ILQHLNTLRCKEHY

-1089 DDALEKICS
+1089 DDALKKIGG

-1125 YEATHPPVP
+1125 YEATHQPVVQTPAAKVPGSASAKAAP
-1134 ATPAARPAGGS
+1134 ATP
-1145 APAKVATPTPVRRR
+1145 VRHR
-1159 VTVSIQDVTP
+1159 VTVSIQELTDE
-1169 ASWQINN
+1169 SWQINN
-1176 SAELDAY
+1176 AAELDAY

>member
-1 MQIKNMFEKQI
+1 MNIGQMFAKSINREIKPVVKT
-12 DRDIKG
+12 
-18 VIKVGQ
+18 GQ
-24 SDEENVYQELD
+24 TDDATVKLELQ
-35 EYVVTKE
+35 EYVVTQE
-42 LLKHFRDFF
+42 LQKHFAAFF
-51 NNYEKGVDGY
+51 SNYRLGIGAD
-61 TDKMGVWISGFFGSG
+61 TDRIGVWISGFFGSG

-86 LISDKEV
+86 LIDDDEV
-93 AGKPALEY
+93 AGKPALDY

-113 LADIRAAESVS
+113 LADIRAAESVD

-137 TSSAA
+137 TSGAA
-142 ARDVITMVFL
+142 TRDVITMVFL

-166 RMADLERKLDS
+166 RMADLERELDA
-177 EGKLQNFRGR
+177 EGKLEKFHSRIS
-187 VEELEGSSWDDA
+187 ELTGKLWEDA
-199 VAGIDLAQDSFVQ
+199 AAGIDLVQDSFVK
-212 ALVEQGVMSEESA
+212 ALMELEGWSEEAA
-225 RSWCDRVGEEYSIST
+225 RSWCERVGEEYSIST

-247 RKHIES
+247 RKRIES

-266 VGQYIGD
+266 ISQYIGD

-288 AVQCHGKA
+288 AIQCHGKA
-296 WILVTAQEAIDKI
+296 WIVVAAQEAIDKI
-309 QVVNNVDFSKIQG
+309 QVVNSVDFSKIQG

-351 AELETFY
+351 AELEMFY
-358 PRKSDALDTLLKFS
+358 PRKADALDTLLKFS

-472 NSLNPDHAETC
+472 NYLNPDHAETC

-506 QNIATLMASRMNEDR
+506 QNIATLMASRTDEDR
-521 YQLENRLETALKKLV
+521 YQLENRVETALKKLV

-548 VFLTNEEQEVNREIA
+548 IFLTNEEQEVNREIA

-634 ARLKMLS
+634 SRLKMLS

-925 YREEPYLPGKRT
+925 YREESYLPGKNT
-937 VNVGIALMTSL
+937 VDAGIALMTSL

-1125 YEATHPPVP
+1125 YEAAHQPVVQ
-1134 ATPAARPAGGS
+1134 TPAAKVSGG
-1145 APAKVATPTPVRRR
+1145 APAKAAPAAPVRRR
-1159 VTVSIQDVTP
+1159 VTISIQEVTDE
-1169 ASWQINN
+1169 SWQINN
-1176 SAELDAY
+1176 AAELDAY